1 MVIAHLNILD
11 FRLFDAWKSQTIFS
25 QMVVSLIVIYH
36 GRIHKTSPSKQTKD
50 ISFNLP
56 PKIQDAGSS
65 QMTGSFVGIPKNLKM
80 FHSSSLGGDE
90 ESASWVLNV

>member
-1 MVIAHLNILD
+1 MVIANLNILD

-36 GRIHKTSPSKQTKD
+36 GRIHKTSSTKQTKD

-56 PKIQDAGSS
+56 PTQDAIVTNDWFSS
-65 QMTGSFVGIPKNLKM
+65 WDSKKPKNV
-80 FHSSSLGGDE
+80 SC
-90 ESASWVLNV
+90 W